1 MRNNPWISVRSLST
15 AFCHR
20 ATREL
25 NVVSLSTRHD
35 PSPWTVLTLQ
45 QCETGPLLLGMG
57 HGDWS
62 NRWPNICAVTDR
74 ESRRERF
81 SPRIWKFYL
90 NYAIFLLMR
99 LHYLHYPNICWYNIL
114 RILSIIFR
122 INFSSCYNDWSSNW
136 SSRYIET
143 YININYAEYS
153 LWISVILKYFL
164 YLFRFY
170 RFYRFHFDLN

>member
-62 NRWPNICAVTDR
+62 NRWPNICATVTDR
-74 ESRRERF
+74 ESSSREIFATNLEILFKLR
-81 SPRIWKFYL
+81 Y
-90 NYAIFLLMR
+90 FLLMR

-114 RILSIIFR
+114 RIVSIIFR
-122 INFSSCYNDWSSNW
+122 INFSSCYNGNW